1 MREINLKT
9 PFHFCLKKFS
19 RLIKKTKHSKINEKK
34 MKNILNIDKSSKKK
48 KTRTSLSIHL
58 SLSLAI
64 LKS

>member
-48 KTRTSLSIHL
+48 KQEHLYLSTFL
-58 SLSLAI
+58 YLLQY
-64 LKS
+64 